1 MYLRKGGDEEDLT
14 DRKCLCNALM
24 SNVGLG
30 QTRADGYSEPPL
42 ITLGADLSG
51 AKELLK
57 AHPNGWDA
65 TQAVA
70 YLLKVEA

>member
-1 MYLRKGGDEEDLT
+1 
-14 DRKCLCNALM
+14 
-24 SNVGLG
+24 LG

-57 AHPNGWDA
+57 SHPNGWNA
-65 TQAVA
+65 TQAVQ